1 MTAPLLTLESG
12 DRLTREEFEDRYGRS
27 PHIKK
32 AELINGVVFVASP
45 IRVRNHAQ
53 PHSNI
58 LGWLFHY
65 SIEFSAFMVCD
76 NATVRLDHQNEVQP
90 DVLLRLEAS
99 AGGQSRISADDYI
112 EGAPELVIEIATSS
126 AAYDLHDKKDLY
138 CRFGVKEYLVW
149 VVSEQVFYWYHR
161 EQGSYVQ
168 QQPDR
173 EGVLR
178 SQEFTGLWLNLPAL
192 LQGNM
197 KSVMITLQQGLASPE
212 CQRFAEAL
220 KRQSQ

>member
-1 MTAPLLTLESG
+1 MVAHLLPLESG
-12 DRLTREEFEDRYGRS
+12 DRLTREEFEYRYGRC

-45 IRVRNHAQ
+45 IRARNHAQ

-65 SIEFSAFMVCD
+65 SIEFSGLTVCD

-90 DVLLRLEAS
+90 DVLLRLEES

-112 EGAPELVIEIATSS
+112 EGAPELVIEIASSS

-138 CRFGVKEYLVW
+138 CHFGVKEYLVW
-149 VVSEQVFYWYHR
+149 VVSEQAFYWYHR

-178 SQEFTGLWLNLPAL
+178 SQEFAGLWLNLPAL
-192 LQGNM
+192 LQRDM
-197 KSVMITLQQGLASPE
+197 KSVMLTLQQGLASPE
-212 CQRFAEAL
+212 CQRLAEVL
-220 KRQSQ
+220 QRQLQ

>member
-1 MTAPLLTLESG
+1 MTQLVNSIPLESG
-12 DRLTREEFEDRYGRS
+12 DRLTREEFEYRYEHS

-45 IRVRNHAQ
+45 IRVRKHAQ
-53 PHSNI
+53 PHGHMVVW
-58 LGWLFHY
+58 LGTYATLMP
-65 SIEFSAFMVCD
+65 SLMVCD
-76 NATVRLDHQNEVQP
+76 NATVRLDDSNEVQP
-90 DVLLRLEAS
+90 DVLLRLEES

-112 EGAPELVIEIATSS
+112 EGAPELVIEIASSS

-149 VVSEQVFYWYHR
+149 VVSEQAFYWYHR

-178 SQEFTGLWLNLPAL
+178 SQEFAGLWLNLPAL
-192 LQGNM
+192 LQGDM
-197 KSVMITLQQGLASPE
+197 KKVMLTLQQGLSTRSDHPLSE
-212 CQRFAEAL
+212 G
-220 KRQSQ
+220 

>member
-1 MTAPLLTLESG
+1 MTAHLLTLESG
-12 DRLTREEFEDRYGRS
+12 DRLTREEFEYRYERS

-45 IRVRNHAQ
+45 VRYRLHGV
-53 PHSNI
+53 PHSQM
-58 LGWLFHY
+58 
-65 SIEFSAFMVCD
+65 MVWVGNYCIATPHLLMAD
-76 NATVRLDHQNEVQP
+76 NPTVRLDDRNEVQP
-90 DVLLRLEAS
+90 DIILRLEES

-112 EGAPELVIEIATSS
+112 EGPPELVIEIASSS

-138 CRFGVKEYLVW
+138 CCFGVKEYLVW
-149 VVSEQVFYWYHR
+149 VVSEQAFYWYHR

-178 SQEFTGLWLNLPAL
+178 SQEFAGLWLNLPAL
-192 LQGNM
+192 LQGDM
-197 KSVMITLQQGLASPE
+197 KRVILTLQQGLATTS
-212 CQRFAEAL
+212 
-220 KRQSQ
+220 

>member
-12 DRLTREEFEDRYGRS
+12 DRLTREEFEYRYGRS

-65 SIEFSAFMVCD
+65 SIEFKGFMVCD
-76 NATVRLDHQNEVQP
+76 NATVRLDTQNEVQP
-90 DVLLRLEAS
+90 DVLLRLEES

-112 EGAPELVIEIATSS
+112 EGAPELVIEIASSS

-149 VVSEQVFYWYHR
+149 VVSEQAFYWYHR

-178 SQEFTGLWLNLPAL
+178 SQEFAGLWLNLPAL
-192 LQGNM
+192 LQGDM
-197 KSVMITLQQGLASPE
+197 KSVMLTLQQGLASPE
-212 CQRFAEAL
+212 CQRFTEAR
-220 KRQSQ
+220 KRQS